1 MSEGDKGLEYLRVRA
16 LNTDGDTMVVKQ
28 LVTAE
33 QLWELPDILGKQ
45 LELVRGEVVAVPSPG
60 AIHNVIA
67 NLLFHLLYTFA
78 SERRLGIV
86 FGDNMGY
93 VLSRG
98 PDTVRIPDISFVAWD
113 RVPEAG
119 IPEGSWLIPPDLAVE
134 VVSPSDHTAD
144 VNDKACEYVASGVPL
159 AWVLWPKRRVVSV
172 YTRDQMVRELGLDD
186 ELDGGDTLPGF
197 SVRVS
202 TLFDIPMKPE

>member
-1 MSEGDKGLEYLRVRA
+1 M
-16 LNTDGDTMVVKQ
+16 
-28 LVTAE
+28 
-33 QLWELPDILGKQ
+33 
-45 LELVRGEVVAVPSPG
+45 
-60 AIHNVIA
+60 IA

-98 PDTVRIPDISFVAWD
+98 PDTVRIPDVSFVAWD

-119 IPEGSWLIPPDLAVE
+119 IPEGSWQIPPNLAVE
-134 VVSPSDHTAD
+134 VVSPSDQTAD
-144 VNDKACEYVASGVPL
+144 VNDKAREYVASGVSL
-159 AWVLWPKRRVVSV
+159 VWVLWPKRRVVSV
-172 YTRDQMVRELGLDD
+172 YTRDQMALELGLDD

-202 TLFDIPMKPE
+202 TLFDIPTKPE

>member
-1 MSEGDKGLEYLRVRA
+1 VVARLRERGGA
-16 LNTDGDTMVVKQ
+16 MITRQ
-28 LVTAE
+28 AVTAE
-33 QLWELPDILGKQ
+33 QFYEMPEVPGKQ
-45 LELVRGEVVAVPSPG
+45 IELVRGEVVAVPSPG

-78 SERRLGIV
+78 SEQRLGIV

-98 PDTVRIPDISFVAWD
+98 PDTVRIPDVSFVAWD

-119 IPEGSWLIPPDLAVE
+119 IPDGSWQIPPNLAVE
-134 VVSPSDHTAD
+134 VVSPSDQTAD
-144 VNDKACEYVASGVPL
+144 VNDKAREYVASGVSL

-172 YTRDQMVRELGLDD
+172 YTRNQMVRELGLDD

>member
-1 MSEGDKGLEYLRVRA
+1 MITRQA
-16 LNTDGDTMVVKQ
+16 
-28 LVTAE
+28 VTAE
-33 QLWELPDILGKQ
+33 QFYEMPEVPGKQ
-45 LELVRGEVVAVPSPG
+45 IELVRGEVVAVPSPG

-78 SERRLGIV
+78 SEQRLGIV

-98 PDTVRIPDISFVAWD
+98 PDTVRIPDVSFVAWD

-119 IPEGSWLIPPDLAVE
+119 IPDGSWQIPPNLAVE
-134 VVSPSDHTAD
+134 VVSPSDQTAD
-144 VNDKACEYVASGVPL
+144 VNDKAREYVASGVSL

>member
-1 MSEGDKGLEYLRVRA
+1 MVARVRERGGA
-16 LNTDGDTMVVKQ
+16 MITRQ
-28 LVTAE
+28 AVTAE
-33 QLWELPDILGKQ
+33 QFYEMPEVPGKQ
-45 LELVRGEVVAVPSPG
+45 IELVRGEVVAVPSPG

-78 SERRLGIV
+78 SEQRLGIV

-98 PDTVRIPDISFVAWD
+98 PDTVRIPDVSFVAWD
-113 RVPEAG
+113 RVPDAG
-119 IPEGSWLIPPDLAVE
+119 IPDGSWQIPPNLAVE
-134 VVSPSDHTAD
+134 VVSPSDQTAD
-144 VNDKACEYVASGVPL
+144 VNDKAREYVASGVSL

>member
-1 MSEGDKGLEYLRVRA
+1 VVARVRERGGA
-16 LNTDGDTMVVKQ
+16 MITRQ
-28 LVTAE
+28 AVTAE
-33 QLWELPDILGKQ
+33 QFYQMPEAPGKQ
-45 LELVRGEVVAVPSPG
+45 IELVRGEVVAVPRPG

-78 SERRLGIV
+78 SEQRLGIV

-93 VLSRG
+93 ALSRG
-98 PDTVRIPDISFVAWD
+98 PDTVRIPDVSFVAWD

-119 IPEGSWLIPPDLAVE
+119 IPDGSWQIPPNLAVE
-134 VVSPSDHTAD
+134 VVSPSDQTAD
-144 VNDKACEYVASGVPL
+144 VNDKAREYVASGVSL